1 MLGFLKSNILSKIVV
16 AVTGIILVGFIL
28 GHTMGNLLIYAGKDA
43 INAYAVGLRD
53 LGGLLWL
60 VRIVLVIAAILHII
74 TTIKLVRH
82 NKQVA
87 GHYKVYNYKE
97 ATFSGRFMFYAGLAI
112 FFFVLYHL
120 AQFTWGLVDSSNYA
134 LETHL
139 ANGRIVHDVYTMV
152 ILGFRNVIVSLFY
165 VIAVIFLGLHLK
177 HGIHSM
183 FQTLGIHGKKFT
195 PMIQKIATLLTFI
208 IVISLISIPISVMLG
223 LVGGQVL

>member
-16 AVTGIILVGFIL
+16 AVTGLILVGFIL
-28 GHTMGNLLIYAGKDA
+28 VHTMGNLLVYAGPNA
-43 INAYAVGLRD
+43 INAYAIGLRD

-60 VRIVLVIAAILHII
+60 ARIVLVVAAILHII

-87 GHYKVYNYKE
+87 GHYKVYNYKA
-97 ATFSGRFMFYAGLAI
+97 ATFSGRFMAYAGIAI
-112 FFFVLYHL
+112 FFFVLCHL
-120 AQFTWGLVDSSNYA
+120 AQFTWGWVDSSNYA
-134 LETHL
+134 METTL
-139 ANGRIVHDVYTMV
+139 PDGRAVHDVYTMV
-152 ILGFRNVIVSLFY
+152 ILGFRNAAVSLFY

-195 PMIQKIATLLTFI
+195 PLIQKVATILSFI

-223 LVGGQVL
+223 LVGGQV